1 MLTSKYSK
9 RLVSLLLS
17 VVSVLFLFSSCSGE
31 GDSGE
36 YAEYNYFI
44 MDTYVTI
51 KLAREKDGAAL
62 GKDYLDSAA
71 AQCSKILV
79 DIDSAI

>member
-17 VVSVLFLFSSCSGE
+17 FAAVLLVLSSCAKNGE
-31 GDSGE
+31 GGE

-51 KLAREKDGAAL
+51 KLARSNRSSTA
-62 GKDYLDSAA
+62 
-71 AQCSKILV
+71 
-79 DIDSAI
+79 

>member
-17 VVSVLFLFSSCSGE
+17 VISVLFLFSSCSGA

-51 KLAREKDGAAL
+51 KAL
-62 GKDYLDSAA
+62 RGKRTERLSAKIIFDSAA
-71 AQCSKILV
+71 CHNARRYS
-79 DIDSAI
+79 ST

>member
-1 MLTSKYSK
+1 ML
-9 RLVSLLLS
+9 LVL
-17 VVSVLFLFSSCSGE
+17 SSCVKNGE
-31 GDSGE
+31 GGE

-62 GKDYLDSAA
+62 GKDYLDAAA

-79 DIDSAI
+79 T

>member
-17 VVSVLFLFSSCSGE
+17 VVSVLFLFSSCSGA

-51 KLAREKDGAAL
+51 
-62 GKDYLDSAA
+62 
-71 AQCSKILV
+71 
-79 DIDSAI
+79 

>member
-31 GDSGE
+31 GDGGE

-51 KLAREKDGAAL
+51 KLAREKTERL
-62 GKDYLDSAA
+62 SA
-71 AQCSKILV
+71 KIILTLPPHNARRY
-79 DIDSAI
+79 SWT